1 MRYFKPEDF
10 YDFAKMDK
18 GIINKVDYM
27 RDKIGIP
34 FIITSSNKPDGH
46 APKSYHYT
54 GRAIDG
60 YFMKDGVIVAGVI
73 YENWNRASI
82 FCHIAIEGRMTK
94 AYLKAIF
101 DYPFN
106 ACNVKKI
113 IVPVVSNHVK
123 SIKLV
128 TNMGF
133 TEEARIVDGSQDGDI
148 IFLTMTRENCRF
160 LGVRYG

>member
-1 MRYFKPEDF
+1 MGIDGHCLPTRLGWHIVQGAEVGVWVADRIAGEF
-10 YDFAKMDK
+10 YSE
-18 GIINKVDYM
+18 
-27 RDKIGIP
+27 
-34 FIITSSNKPDGH
+34 TSS
-46 APKSYHYT
+46 
-54 GRAIDG
+54 AIG
-60 YFMKDGVIVAGVI
+60 LEKNGVIVAGVI

-82 FCHIAIEGRMTK
+82 FCHIAIEARLTK

-106 ACNVKKI
+106 VCNVKKI

-148 IFLTMTRENCRF
+148 IFLTMTKENCRF

>member
-1 MRYFKPEDF
+1 MGIDGHCVPTRLGWHIVQGAEVGVWVADRIAGEF
-10 YDFAKMDK
+10 YSE
-18 GIINKVDYM
+18 
-27 RDKIGIP
+27 
-34 FIITSSNKPDGH
+34 TSS
-46 APKSYHYT
+46 
-54 GRAIDG
+54 AIG
-60 YFMKDGVIVAGVI
+60 LEKNGVIVAGVI

-82 FCHIAIEGRMTK
+82 FCHIAIEARLTK

-106 ACNVKKI
+106 VCNVKKI
-113 IVPVVSNHVK
+113 IVPIVSNHVK

-148 IFLTMTRENCRF
+148 IFLTMTKENCRF

>member
-1 MRYFKPEDF
+1 MGIDGHCLPTRLGWHIVQGAEVGVWVADRIAGEF
-10 YDFAKMDK
+10 YSE
-18 GIINKVDYM
+18 
-27 RDKIGIP
+27 
-34 FIITSSNKPDGH
+34 TSS
-46 APKSYHYT
+46 
-54 GRAIDG
+54 AIG
-60 YFMKDGVIVAGVI
+60 LEKNGKLVAGVI

-82 FCHIAIEGRMTK
+82 FCHIAIEARLTK

-106 ACNVKKI
+106 VCNVKKI

-148 IFLTMTRENCRF
+148 IFLTMTKENCRF